1 MSNDLES
8 PDSPKSVIRTYSNA
22 ARREGSVRH
31 DRSLRVLAIN
41 NNYKGVEGEG
51 EGEGGQHMEMDERSS
66 SCPSALTIDIHCQD
80 RLR

>member
-51 EGEGGQHMEMDERSS
+51 EGGQHMEMDERSS

>member
-41 NNYKGVEGEG
+41 NNYKGGEG